1 MLRKS
6 LYQIVSVN
14 GYAFSTSIQNEIN
27 TISCKNPSLGAFR
40 TLLRAA
46 KETFQ
51 SDAIAIKRCRD
62 EARRHFFLNS
72 QETDSEKIKALVAEA
87 FDAATF
93 LKESVVQAK
102 LNSKGVY
109 EMKVGAV
116 GGADDVIRVQEA
128 SSAAA
133 DGSES
138 ARNKSANSG
147 VGCGREGGCGCAS

>member
-1 MLRKS
+1 MFRKS

-14 GYAFSTSIQNEIN
+14 MHAFSTSIQHEV
-27 TISCKNPSLGAFR
+27 TKSCKNPSLGAFR

-51 SDAIAIKRCRD
+51 SDAIAIKRCKD
-62 EARRHFFLNS
+62 EVRRHFFLNS
-72 QETDSEKIKALVAEA
+72 QETDSEKIKALIAEA
-87 FDAATF
+87 FDAASF

-116 GGADDVIRVQEA
+116 SGADDVIRVQEA

-147 VGCGREGGCGCAS
+147 CGREGGCGCAS